1 MKNAMRARPVGFAQN
16 ERRFVARMKRSE
28 IRDPPTDSTMVQNSA
43 INTIA
48 KIDAPE
54 NNTAAPGIIARK
66 SVISHA
72 PASHA
77 SDHTATRAKSL
88 AVRGNVPTAGSA
100 FGNEITQANS
110 TQLKITSG

>member
-28 IRDPPTDSTMVQNSA
+28 IRDPPTDSTLVQNSM

-66 SVISHA
+66 SVISQA
-72 PASHA
+72 LASHA
-77 SDHTATRAKSL
+77 SDHIATRANNFTPCGS
-88 AVRGNVPTAGSA
+88 APAGGSIRGNEMTS
-100 FGNEITQANS
+100 ANS